1 MTHVQSVL
9 DAHPKDPEGVAGDD
23 HYGHHASV
31 YGHGQLS
38 AAPWGGVSAA
48 APTFLTSLN

>member
-9 DAHPKDPEGVAGDD
+9 DAHPKDPEGVAGAIA
-23 HYGHHASV
+23 GTMPLCTATASFPLRP
-31 YGHGQLS
+31 GD
-38 AAPWGGVSAA
+38 GVSAA